1 MIVEDD
7 WEWDGD
13 SEDVKRL
20 EAENARLET
29 EAVGMRRQLVE
40 QADRIAQLE
49 RDGAELLAQRDQAD
63 RFAAAYER
71 EIAGVVRKLS
81 KSLEPGADTAGYVQ
95 GAIDHLKGLITL

>member
-1 MIVEDD
+1 MSVEDD

-40 QADRIAQLE
+40 RLHGLPE
-49 RDGAELLAQRDQAD
+49 VGLL
-63 RFAAAYER
+63 
-71 EIAGVVRKLS
+71 VL
-81 KSLEPGADTAGYVQ
+81 
-95 GAIDHLKGLITL
+95 